1 VSYCV
6 TSIVDTVF
14 RREQEDRMMTEEQE
28 DALYRTLLA
37 LDEKVGRL
45 LAAIEETKVDVSDCA
60 TVQELLNALDHR
72 L

>member
-1 VSYCV
+1 
-6 TSIVDTVF
+6 
-14 RREQEDRMMTEEQE
+14 MMTEEQE

-45 LAAIEETKVDVSDCA
+45 LAAIEDTKVDVTDCA
-60 TVQELLNALDHR
+60 TVQELLDALEHR